1 MFSRTYSYTSPRLAS
16 STRKWHKDKQSDD
29 RNDDHHD
36 DHLRVVEALAA
47 DHQRGGN
54 IALACA

>member
-1 MFSRTYSYTSPRLAS
+1 MDHEAGLPAHG
-16 STRKWHKDKQSDD
+16 KWHKDKQSDD

-47 DHQRGGN
+47 DHERGGN